1 MTTPL
6 EDSPSAP
13 EITSI
18 RQTDEQPAEMSNA
31 SASENGR
38 QTTPRADIES
48 EKVTNPA
55 VVTEEPGALTDVQH
69 VTPEKVEDVQK
80 EDISSSSEQEVFES
94 PDPSIFAT
102 DDEETVAG
110 RKRQHSPEEVTA
122 GKKTTTA
129 LGENIDCESG
139 QNIFIASESGRFTEC
154 MCGTYHGRRTCKHII
169 ATKGA
174 GIAFCNYCH
183 KESQ

>member
-55 VVTEEPGALTDVQH
+55 VIVTEEPGALTDVQH

-94 PDPSIFAT
+94 PDPSILTT

-110 RKRQHSPEEVTA
+110 RKRQHSPEEVTTA
-122 GKKTTTA
+122 KKTTTA
-129 LGENIDCESG
+129 LGENIDCECG
-139 QNIFIASESGRFTEC
+139 QNIFIGSESGRFTEC
-154 MCGTYHGRRTCKHII
+154 MCGTYHVRCTCKHII

-174 GIAFCNYCH
+174 GIVFCN
-183 KESQ
+183 